1 MGEGAVLVLRTL
13 VALACVVGIIWYGAR
28 RLGAVR
34 ERAQAGE
41 APVRLVGRHA
51 LGRHA
56 GVAVLAVGE
65 RRLLLGYGEQQVTLL
80 TELDAVPEAAPDG
93 AATVPTTVPTTVPA
107 TVPTT
112 VPAAVPP
119 PRALPARAPRA
130 LVPAAPD
137 APPAAAGAVP
147 PVPGAPVRTSVL
159 AAAAPRDFAEVI
171 TQELSVV
178 RAQAR
183 AGAHAEAHP
192 ADAAVHATV
201 PATVPATAPS
211 RGRHG
216 VRHAAALGRRGP
228 VATAVAG
235 SVLDPQTWRQVTH
248 ALQGRAR
255 R

>member
-34 ERAQAGE
+34 DRAQQGE

-80 TELDAVPEAAPDG
+80 TELDPVAAPAG
-93 AATVPTTVPTTVPA
+93 AMTDAAAPAGAHAVGQVPA
-107 TVPTT
+107 S
-112 VPAAVPP
+112 VPASVPP
-119 PRALPARAPRA
+119 PRALPPRAPRA
-130 LVPAAPD
+130 LVPAAD
-137 APPAAAGAVP
+137 GAPPRA
-147 PVPGAPVRTSVL
+147 SVL
-159 AAAAPRDFAEVI
+159 TPPPAPAPDFAEVV
-171 TQELSVV
+171 TQQLAVV
-178 RAQAR
+178 E
-183 AGAHAEAHP
+183 AHAAH
-192 ADAAVHATV
+192 
-201 PATVPATAPS
+201 APS
-211 RGRHG
+211 APHGAPARPRHR
-216 VRHAAALGRRGP
+216 VRHAPDAAGRGP
-228 VATAVAG
+228 VGTAVAG
-235 SVLDPQTWRQVTH
+235 SVLDPHTWQQVTR

>member
-34 ERAQAGE
+34 DRAQAGE

-80 TELDAVPEAAPDG
+80 TELDPVTAAAPEG
-93 AATVPTTVPTTVPA
+93 ADVPA
-107 TVPTT
+107 S
-112 VPAAVPP
+112 VPP
-119 PRALPARAPRA
+119 PRALPPRAPRA
-130 LVPAAPD
+130 LVPAAADGVPQRTSVLTPPL
-137 APPAAAGAVP
+137 APPAAAPASP
-147 PVPGAPVRTSVL
+147 
-159 AAAAPRDFAEVI
+159 PRDFAEAI
-171 TQELSVV
+171 TQQLTVV
-178 RAQAR
+178 E
-183 AGAHAEAHP
+183 AHATHAAAPHRTP
-192 ADAAVHATV
+192 A
-201 PATVPATAPS
+201 
-211 RGRHG
+211 R
-216 VRHAAALGRRGP
+216 VRHAPDAGRRGP
-228 VATAVAG
+228 VGTAVAG
-235 SVLDPQTWRQVTH
+235 SVLDPHTWRQVRR